1 MAKNRAM
8 PLLIEYRIKSLNLIY
23 IKNRLRPSDADLN
36 SIDAI
41 NDRLFD
47 TFIFRCNIDIQ
58 ATVFSSQITIFDA
71 VILFDVNSSYYS
83 ALKYQSSD

>member
-47 TFIFRCNIDIQ
+47 IFIFRCNIDIQ
-58 ATVFSSQITIFDA
+58 STVFSSQITIFDFSHFCTNR
-71 VILFDVNSSYYS
+71 I
-83 ALKYQSSD
+83 